1 MSGGGRH
8 AVAGFVRIAGYIET
22 IVFVDYPTGKAAAK
36 GVALQPPMS
45 VDEMDAVGEPAVCRL
60 SSREKSAGG
69 YFQGGRRVHRRL
81 PYCHPIRCFF
91 SASDWT

>member
-8 AVAGFVRIAGYIET
+8 AVAGFAHNAGYIET

-36 GVALQPPMS
+36 GAALQPPVS

-60 SSREKSAGG
+60 SSREIK
-69 YFQGGRRVHRRL
+69 
-81 PYCHPIRCFF
+81 CWWIF
-91 SASDWT
+91 SRG